1 MTDTLN
7 RFLFANRPIRGEL
20 VTLEKSFQETLHS
33 ADYPVEV
40 QKLLGELMAATSLL
54 CATLKFEGEIGLQ
67 IQSEGLI
74 KYAVITG
81 THEQNLR
88 GVARWDESVEAF
100 PEAFSQWFKKG
111 FLAITL
117 SPLNGQR
124 YQGVVALDKESLAEC
139 LEDYFLQSEQL
150 LTKVLLF
157 ADVEGQAK
165 AGGMLLQIVPT
176 TSETSNVVKT
186 PDFEH
191 VSIMA
196 ETLSQRE
203 LLDLSHQEIVTR
215 LYHEDDIRMFEPKAV
230 NFYCDCSK
238 ERSANALKSVSKQEL
253 LNIIEQDGEIKMDCQ
268 FCLAKYSFDKIDVEN
283 IHGQN
288 FGAGQA

>member
-20 VTLEKSFQETLHS
+20 VTLEKSFQETLRGTE
-33 ADYPVEV
+33 YPVAV

-81 THEQNLR
+81 THEQKLR
-88 GVARWDESVEAF
+88 GVARWDESVNEF
-100 PEAFSQWFKKG
+100 PDTFSQWFEKG
-111 FLAITL
+111 YLAITL
-117 SPLNGQR
+117 SPLKGQR
-124 YQGVVALDKESLAEC
+124 YQGVVALDKENLAEC

-150 LTKVLLF
+150 LTKVMLF
-157 ADVEGQAK
+157 ADVTDQAK

-196 ETLSQRE
+196 ETLSQQE
-203 LLDLSHQEIVTR
+203 VLNLPHQDIVKR
-215 LYHEDDIRMFEPKAV
+215 LYHEDDIRMFEPQIV
-230 NFYCDCSK
+230 IFHCDCSK
-238 ERSANALKSVSKQEL
+238 ERSANALKNVSKEEL
-253 LNIIEQDGEIKMDCQ
+253 LSIIEQDGEIQMDCQ

-288 FGAGQA
+288 FDVGQA